1 MFLKSRV
8 KANNF
13 SYPPKCLCSH
23 PDYFGAS
30 RTCFGAL
37 ALAEGTLGTSPP
49 EADQPLAENSRHFR
63 HFFPSAGGKVF
74 NIGMRQKHR
83 PGIFVHKIIVGA

>member
-13 SYPPKCLCSH
+13 SYPPKCLGSH
-23 PDYFGAS
+23 PDN
-30 RTCFGAL
+30 FGAL
-37 ALAEGTLGTSPP
+37 APAEGTLGT
-49 EADQPLAENSRHFR
+49 LNFR